1 LKGGNVF
8 VKIWRLS
15 LYSAE
20 SATNVMDMS
29 THSAAESLD
38 GVAEVLVSRAATV
51 AQEDRV
57 GTTTAEQDVTTV
69 LRSEDDVPMKFVRVG
84 LPATIF
90 LWAVLALVGYMLY
103 RLIG

>member
-38 GVAEVLVSRAATV
+38 GVAEVLVSRATSV

-57 GTTTAEQDVTTV
+57 GITTAEQDTTTV
-69 LRSEDDVPMKFVRVG
+69 LGAEDDIPMKFVRVG

-90 LWAVLALVGYMLY
+90 LWAVLVLVGYMLY
-103 RLIG
+103 RLIA